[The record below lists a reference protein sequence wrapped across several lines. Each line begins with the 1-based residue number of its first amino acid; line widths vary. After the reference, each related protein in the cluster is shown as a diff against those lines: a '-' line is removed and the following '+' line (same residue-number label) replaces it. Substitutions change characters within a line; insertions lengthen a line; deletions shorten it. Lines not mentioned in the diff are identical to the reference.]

1 MPTTP
6 NSRMVA
12 RCSCGKVEIEAHGEP
27 IMSTICYCESCQEGS
42 RRMEALPNGRPASGP
57 DGGTDY
63 VIYRKDRVGATG
75 GSEFLLDVRLTDGA
89 PTRRVV
95 AGCCGSPMFL
105 DFEKGHWLS
114 VYRSALGE
122 EAPPAQ
128 MRTQRRSKPD
138 GVELPDEVPSYPGYP
153 LGFVAKLLR
162 ARVAMLLG
170 R

>member
-1 MPTTP
+1 ME
-6 NSRMVA
+6 
-12 RCSCGKVEIEAHGEP
+12 EI
-27 IMSTICYCESCQEGS
+27 
-42 RRMEALPNGRPASGP
+42 PNGRPASGP
-57 DGGTDY
+57 DGGTAY

-89 PTRRVV
+89 PTRWVV

-122 EAPPAQ
+122 EAPPVQ
-128 MRTQRRSKPD
+128 MRTQTRSKPD
-138 GVELPDEVPSYPGYP
+138 GVELPDGVPSYPGYP
-153 LGFVAKLLR
+153 LGFVTKLLR

>member
-1 MPTTP
+1 MLTTP
-6 NSRMVA
+6 SSRIVA
-12 RCSCGKVEIEAHGEP
+12 RCSCGKVEIEAHGKP

-42 RRMEALPNGRPASGP
+42 RRIEDLPNGSSTSGP
-57 DGGTDY
+57 DGGTAY

-122 EAPPAQ
+122 EAPPTQ
-128 MRTQRRSKPD
+128 MRTQTRSKPD
-138 GVELPDEVPSYPGYP
+138 GVKLPDGVPSYPGYP
-153 LGFVAKLLR
+153 LGFVARLLC
-162 ARVAMLLG
+162 ARLAMLLG